1 MHVTTYQNSTSNI
14 PSKAKKNESTHC
26 IHLYS
31 IKLTN
36 NQQKNLQTQKS
47 NFRQFYHIAKPQL

>member
-26 IHLYS
+26 IQ
-31 IKLTN
+31 LTN